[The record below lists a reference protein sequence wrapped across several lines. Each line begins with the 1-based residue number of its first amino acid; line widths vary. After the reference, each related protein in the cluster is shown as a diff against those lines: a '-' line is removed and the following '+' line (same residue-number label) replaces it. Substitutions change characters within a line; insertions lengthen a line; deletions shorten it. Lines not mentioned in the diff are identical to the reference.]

1 MSAAIDDSYSYA
13 PMTAAAIIQQDRV
26 WKESISPGF
35 DADASKL
42 YQLFHGQSRT
52 MMVEYLQQVQLGDK
66 KNPRP
71 PTPNLCRRLVEQ
83 LAVCYRTPPTRL
95 LQNSAEQ
102 ILAHDD
108 PAMRALVSRR
118 DGVYRLMRF
127 DTAMARADQIR
138 SLNRQSVVVY
148 CENQEQRR
156 VNVRVHPPHCVFRV
170 PDPNAADSIDADR
183 AFAFLRTYHYDAK
196 LAVYEVWNRTPD
208 GWLVTVEN
216 GDGDLVGEAPYAESG
231 GLVPFAE
238 LPVQILYDE
247 DPVGQAWLPQDQS
260 RLDALYNVGAML
272 ADMVYLL
279 AMECFTIKAAFGVDP
294 NKPATEVGPNK
305 ILNLPK
311 GADLK
316 ILSHNPQIDKAS
328 TVIQEVL
335 AALALSE
342 GLAPNAF
349 ARDRTELTGATL
361 RASNALLEQ
370 RRSRQIALAV
380 DFEAAAY
387 RKIAAVHNTYAQ
399 AWDRP
404 ELDPSLELVAI
415 FPEPSIPTDA
425 VQAQQVRFKDLQAGF
440 LSPLE
445 YIQAQRGVTR
455 EDAIEIAEQ
464 IRADRA
470 EFGMSEA
477 LQNPG
482 AMVDGPNAASGPG
495 SAEKTPGAT
504 NLDGSSNNEQ
514 ASVTGA
520 VVRAMGSPASAH
532 QQGPAEPKGPVAAAG
547 TADKAQDTAL
557 NGAQVTAALD
567 IVAKV
572 AARELPRATGIG
584 MLKMFFNL
592 DDASAEQ
599 AMGPVGAS
607 FFAAP
612 TTPGDTTPS
621 GTVDLAKWPGRP

>member
-1 MSAAIDDSYSYA
+1 MSAAIDTEFYA
-13 PMTAAAIIQQDRV
+13 PMSAAAIISQDRL

-35 DADASKL
+35 DTDAGKL
-42 YQLFHGQSRT
+42 YQLFHGQSRNL
-52 MMVEYLQQVQLGDK
+52 MVEYLNQVQLGDK

-71 PTPNLCRRLVEQ
+71 PAPNLCRRLVEQ

-95 LQNSAEQ
+95 LQNSAEE

-138 SLNRQSVVVY
+138 SLNRQAVVVY

-183 AFAFLRTYHYDAK
+183 AFAFLRTYHYDPK
-196 LAVYEVWNRTPD
+196 LSVYEVWNRTPD
-208 GWLVTVEN
+208 GWLVSVEN
-216 GDGDLVGEAPYAESG
+216 GHGDMAGEAPYADSG
-231 GLVPFAE
+231 GLVPFDE

-260 RLDALYNVGAML
+260 RLDALFNVGAML

-279 AMECFTIKAAFGVDP
+279 SMECFTIKAAFGVDP
-294 NKPATEVGPNK
+294 NKPPTEVGPNK
-305 ILNLPK
+305 IINFPK

-316 ILSHNPQIDKAS
+316 ILSHNPQIEKAS

-349 ARDRTELTGATL
+349 ARDRSELTGAAL

-370 RRSRQIALAV
+370 RRARQIALAV

-387 RKIAAVHNTYAQ
+387 RKIAAVHNAYAQ

-445 YIQAQRGVTR
+445 YIQAERGVTR

-464 IRADRA
+464 IRVDRA

-482 AMVDGPNAASGPG
+482 AMVDGPNAAGGPG
-495 SAEKTPGAT
+495 SAERTPGAT
-504 NLDGSSNNEQ
+504 NLDGASNNEQ

-520 VVRAMGSPASAH
+520 VVRAMGAPA
-532 QQGPAEPKGPVAAAG
+532 PAEPKGPAAG
-547 TADKAQDTAL
+547 AAPGPADAKAQDTAL
-557 NGAQVTAALD
+557 NGAQVTAALE

-584 MLKMFFNL
+584 MLRMFFNL
-592 DDASAEQ
+592 DDAAAE
-599 AMGPVGAS
+599 ATMGPVGVS
-607 FFAAP
+607 FFAEAP
-612 TTPGDTTPS
+612 SPPPAAAPPVGA
-621 GTVDLAKWPGRP
+621 VAKP